1 MVCLAA
7 GPVFVDG
14 GGLHAYSST
23 NGHTSVCACKF
34 RTLGNAREADDGKR
48 GTRVA
53 IMLAWKS

>member
-23 NGHTSVCACKF
+23 NIGVCAYACKF